1 MLPNLIM
8 AETAV
13 IFLIVCVVCAMSE
26 GSPSDKASSRNF
38 FRSVRVTLR
47 EIPLIVYPI
56 VIGLVIYAGWKIDAI
71 NFKCALLTAVLLAI
85 GAFVLNDHRI
95 LCGRKK
101 ARKKKKRRPL
111 RWLREVPMTKEVPEL
126 KEPKEAPLAR
136 ELPEREVAVTA
147 KD

>member
-1 MLPNLIM
+1 MLTNLIM
-8 AETAV
+8 TETAV
-13 IFLIVCVVCAMSE
+13 VFLIVCVVCVMSE

-56 VIGLVIYAGWKIDAI
+56 IMGLVIYAGWKCEAI

-111 RWLREVPMTKEVPEL
+111 RWLREVPATKEVSEL
-126 KEPKEAPLAR
+126 REPKEAPLAR
-136 ELPEREVAVTA
+136 ELPELEIPAEE
-147 KD
+147 